1 MIVVTKE
8 QYDEWLA
15 SNQEGRAEGIEETY
29 TTQNGRDYF
38 LKFTD
43 TKTGYVLAA
52 RHDYEDE
59 DKYHYHYRYY
69 LQEGNTND

>member
-43 TKTGYVLAA
+43 TKTRRVLAA
-52 RHDYEDE
+52 KHDYEDE
-59 DKYHYHYRYY
+59 DTYHYRYRY
-69 LQEGNTND
+69 FLQEGKY